1 MERHVVPGGEE
12 LVGKTGTVVVTSPM
26 DGVVVLRMS
35 GNVTK
40 EVVPSVVAL
49 VGKMFAANPIPTTYF
64 YDLWDMSA
72 YDSALRV
79 ELTNWHLAHRDTLK
93 ALHAVARSRIVR
105 MGVTV
110 ANLALGKITSHDNR
124 STFEAALRK
133 LEHAQPSV

>member
-1 MERHVVPGGEE
+1 MNTDSNHSVLERLGNSQLYKDYEHAFNEATGLP
-12 LVGKTGTVVVTSPM
+12 LVLSPV
-26 DGVVVLRMS
+26 D
-35 GNVTK
+35 
-40 EVVPSVVAL
+40 
-49 VGKMFAANPIPTTYF
+49 
-64 YDLWDMSA
+64 D
-72 YDSALRV
+72 
-79 ELTNWHLAHRDTLK
+79 WHLAHRDTLK